1 MDEIEDSPVE
11 TVGERLRAAR
21 EAQGLTLDAIAAQT
35 RIPTRH
41 LASLET
47 SDWTSLPAPT
57 YSVGFAKNYAA
68 VVGLDRAEI
77 ADQLRSEMGGT
88 RAVYTQAEVFQPAD
102 PKRSM
107 PKWLVIGA
115 VVALVLVLGLLN
127 WLRHR
132 ELEPAAASAPQ
143 ADVTQPPTT
152 APVAVP
158 GPATAPATGP
168 VSIVAL
174 DAPVWVRVRDGARTL
189 KIGNLA
195 AGERFDLPAGVTAPT
210 LDAGRPEGLR
220 VTVGGHDVPAIGKPG
235 RPVTKVSL
243 APADLV
249 RGGGTGAAS
258 GPSAT
263 AAAPSSPTPANAR

>member
-1 MDEIEDSPVE
+1 MDETEDSAVE

-47 SDWTSLPAPT
+47 SDWAALPAPT

-107 PKWLVIGA
+107 PKWLIIGA
-115 VVALVLVLGLLN
+115 IIALVVLLAGLSWMRNRDLA
-127 WLRHR
+127 
-132 ELEPAAASAPQ
+132 PAAVPAAQ
-143 ADVTQPPTT
+143 AEGT
-152 APVAVP
+152 APVTASAATT
-158 GPATAPATGP
+158 PAPEAPPINGA
-168 VSIVAL
+168 VSIAAL
-174 DAPVWVRVRDGARTL
+174 SAPVWIRVRDGDTTL

-195 AGERFDLPAGVTAPT
+195 PGERFDLPATATAPM
-210 LDAGRPEGLR
+210 LDAGRPEALKI
-220 VTVGGHDVPAIGKPG
+220 TVGGRDVPAIGKSG
-235 RPVTKVSL
+235 RPVSKVSL
-243 APADLV
+243 LPADLA
-249 RGGGTGAAS
+249 RGGAS
-258 GPSAT
+258 GAPAT
-263 AAAPSSPTPANAR
+263 TL